1 MDLSKVLELQKKA
14 MEINSKLE
22 NTEIEAE
29 SNGLVIWFDAR
40 MNCLNVYFENT
51 EILKN
56 EKKLT
61 ESIKEC
67 INKGIKKSQEL
78 AAEQMQGIMGDLW
91 LNLDGLK
98 QK

>member
-14 MEINSKLE
+14 MAINSKLE

-29 SNGLVIWFDAR
+29 SNGLVISFDAR

-51 EILKN
+51 DILKN

-61 ESIKEC
+61 DSIKEC
-67 INKGIKKSQEL
+67 INKWIKKSQEL

-91 LNLDGLK
+91 IDLGSLQNK
-98 QK
+98 